1 MVRFLIGCL
10 GVIALVAPVPARSAA
25 PGDASAALTEFPN
38 GLRLLVLEQP
48 LEAVARIDVYVS
60 LPGAAQK
67 RGLAHLV
74 EHLMFCS
81 SAGAPNGSLVDSLS
95 LNAGDFGGDTTL
107 AMVHLWSYCLP
118 TRVPQ
123 ALAIEAERLGR
134 LRPTTE
140 DLEHERLRI
149 LGEYELSREFDVDK
163 QIIARVSALAYGAEE
178 NAGDPLLGS
187 PEDIAAIT
195 MGDVEA
201 FLAEALAPERTVVL
215 VSGPV
220 VRDEVVAAATDCLG
234 TLPGVGPT
242 PLRALPSPLPP
253 GPCWTMKADR
263 VGDVLSVGFRLPC
276 ETSSDLA
283 LAVLARSI
291 MDREN
296 GNPVLQF
303 YGNEAFLTL
312 NIAYRHR
319 AMGTD
324 AACAEAALESFWDE
338 TLRVIR
344 NVGDPWSFERNRA
357 ANVKDLRAQA
367 AVPRQREEWRAQRLA
382 AGAALP
388 EVEELAAIID
398 TLSQARAAEF
408 FTRQFVS
415 DRAYAGMVLGCDL
428 DREWTWR
435 DRTQLRLNPYLE
447 FRRSHDELDAARIA
461 LVLAAAKGL
470 PLGKSATVTLPSGVP
485 VRVVTIPGAER
496 VCLGGVRVLP
506 DLFEGRESRASA
518 RLFFYETVANAAYS
532 MADEALAPASFEP
545 QMGTLLSV
553 LPYSM
558 SVTAEGDAEETCAVA
573 AAMNKRL
580 QADGMNH
587 YVFTKIVATAPD
599 WLEEVSK
606 HPAWRATG
614 WRLGRIAGTEH
625 PLARWLRPDLDSIT
639 SWKRPWAED
648 LHRRICAVDGLTLL
662 AVGDLTAE
670 DVERCFGPTL
680 GRFRR
685 SLSGA
690 ATGVRAAAPGVSG
703 RIIHDDSGEVAN
715 VSVTFSGGGPDA
727 RADLTPLDLEVI
739 GGVVAD
745 RLRIAATEAGLDSLD
760 IFAGFWPVGPQVLPE
775 IDVATSTGQAG
786 RVLDLVLA
794 ECAAL
799 QQRPVTADEEARVR
813 LLQLGA
819 LIGVLGDAEQA
830 RDYLVACGR
839 YGAVPVDPLVELC
852 TQRTALLAARAPRLF
867 SAESAAW
874 TVVADSTR
882 VAELATR
889 ARGE

>member
-1 MVRFLIGCL
+1 
-10 GVIALVAPVPARSAA
+10 
-25 PGDASAALTEFPN
+25 
-38 GLRLLVLEQP
+38 VLEQP

-95 LNAGDFGGDTTL
+95 LNAGDFGGYTTL
-107 AMVHLWSYCLP
+107 ALVHLWSYCLP
-118 TRVPQ
+118 TRVPR

-134 LRPTTE
+134 LRPSTE
-140 DLEHERLRI
+140 DLEYERLRI
-149 LGEYELSREFDVDK
+149 LGEYQLSRELDVDK
-163 QIIARVSALAYGAEE
+163 HIIARVSALAYGAGAS
-178 NAGDPLLGS
+178 AGDPLLGS

-220 VRDEVVAAATDCLG
+220 VRDEVVAAATVCLG
-234 TLPGVGPT
+234 ALPPVVAT
-242 PLRALPSPLPP
+242 PLRTLPPPLPP

-291 MDREN
+291 MEREN
-296 GNPVLQF
+296 GNPLLQF
-303 YGNEAFLTL
+303 YGDEAFLTL
-312 NIAYRHR
+312 NVAYRHR
-319 AMGTD
+319 AAGSD
-324 AACAEAALESFWDE
+324 AACAEAALQSFWDE

-388 EVEELAAIID
+388 GIEELAAIID

-415 DRAYAGMVLGCDL
+415 DRAYSGMVLGCDL

-435 DRTQLRLNPYLE
+435 DRTQLRLNPYTE
-447 FRRSHDELDAARIA
+447 FRRSHDEMDAARIA
-461 LVLAAAKGL
+461 PVLATARGL

-485 VRVVTIPGAER
+485 VRVITMPGAER

-506 DLFEGRESRASA
+506 DLFAGRESRASA
-518 RLFFYETVANAAYS
+518 RFFFYETVANAAYS
-532 MADEALAPASFEP
+532 MADVAIAPTSYSPE
-545 QMGTLLSV
+545 MGTRLSV

-558 SVTAEGDAEETCAVA
+558 SVTAEGDADETCAVA

-587 YVFTKIVATAPD
+587 YVFTKVVASAPG

-614 WRLGRIAGTEH
+614 WRFGRLAGPEH
-625 PLARWLRPDLDSIT
+625 PLARWLRPDLESIT

-648 LHRRICAVDGLTLL
+648 LHRRICAVDGFTLV
-662 AVGDLTAE
+662 AVGDLSVA

-685 SLSGA
+685 SLPGA
-690 ATGVRAAAPGVSG
+690 ATGVPAAAPGVSG
-703 RIIHDDSGEVAN
+703 RIIHDESGDVAN
-715 VSVTFSGGGPDA
+715 LSVTFSGGGPGA
-727 RADLTPLDLEVI
+727 MADLTYLDLEVI

-745 RLRIAATEAGLDSLD
+745 RLRIAAAEAGLDSLD
-760 IFAGFWPVGPQVLPE
+760 IFAGFWPAGPQVLPE

-799 QQRPVTADEEARVR
+799 QLRPVTADEEARVR
-813 LLQLGA
+813 LLRLGA
-819 LIGVLGDAEQA
+819 LIGVLGDPGTA
-830 RDYLVACGR
+830 RDYLVACGLF
-839 YGAVPVDPLVELC
+839 GTVPADPLAEMC
-852 TQRTALLAARAPRLF
+852 TQRTDLLAARAPRLF
-867 SAESAAW
+867 AADAAAW

-882 VAELATR
+882 VADLAPRTR
-889 ARGE
+889 RD